1 MPEGKQAA
9 VEQDAFSIGD
19 YLKAQRLIRGIELQ
33 DLSARTRI
41 PLRSLERLE
50 EGAFDR
56 EPDGFVRGFVR
67 TVSLGLGLDPDD
79 TLMRMLVEPRA
90 SRVPRV
96 PGGLSTRSW
105 LAIGVGLVAASGGVV
120 LLVAA
125 LWTGPS
131 APEVVI
137 RRDPVRALAEVYAT
151 SPAVDESRGE
161 VPGPPPLPDISGRPP
176 RWPVSSASGRAAR
189 APTE

>member
-9 VEQDAFSIGD
+9 VEQDTFSIGD
-19 YLKAQRLIRGIELQ
+19 YLKAQRMIRGIELQ

-56 EPDGFVRGFVR
+56 NPDGFVRGFVR

-90 SRVPRV
+90 PRV
-96 PGGLSTRSW
+96 PQVHIGLSTRAW
-105 LAIGVGLVAASGGVV
+105 LAFGVGLVAAAAGAA
-120 LLVAA
+120 LLLSA

-137 RRDPVRALAEVYAT
+137 RRDPVRALAEAHAASPSAT
-151 SPAVDESRGE
+151 AADERRHEAVR
-161 VPGPPPLPDISGRPP
+161 PLPLPDVSAPP
-176 RWPVSSASGRAAR
+176 RR
-189 APTE
+189 